1 MPQRTNIFTR
11 FFLVALLL
19 IFIEGFLLENGNI
32 FFALLGLAG
41 ILYAVKKQ
49 KRAIFWISVGLIAIV
64 FMSMWSMRIII
75 VIVLAYIIWKMMQKE
90 PLEVDVSAY
99 QTNAVK
105 RNNPTISFE
114 QSSTDTYQW
123 QDIHIQ
129 NAAGD
134 ITIDTTTTILP
145 KNMSFINVR
154 QGFGKTTIYVPYEIP
169 VRIHFNTLY
178 GEVQAFG
185 NQYSRLFNQSVVLK
199 DGDMI
204 DTPQQ
209 LVITV
214 STLLGDLEV
223 VRK

>member
-11 FFLVALLL
+11 FFLAALLL

-49 KRAIFWISVGLIAIV
+49 KRAIFWISVGLIVIV

-75 VIVLAYIIWKMMQKE
+75 VLVLAYIIWKMVQKE

-105 RNNPTISFE
+105 QNNPIISFE
-114 QSSTDTYQW
+114 QSSTATYQW
-123 QDIHIQ
+123 QDVHIQ

-134 ITIDTTTTILP
+134 LIVDTTTTILP
-145 KNMSFINVR
+145 KNVSLINVR
-154 QGFGKTTIYVPYEIP
+154 QGFGKTTVYVPYEVP

-185 NQYSRLFNQSVVLK
+185 NQYSRLFNQSIVLK
-199 DGDMI
+199 DGDFI

-209 LVITV
+209 LIITV
-214 STLLGDLEV
+214 STFLGDLEV